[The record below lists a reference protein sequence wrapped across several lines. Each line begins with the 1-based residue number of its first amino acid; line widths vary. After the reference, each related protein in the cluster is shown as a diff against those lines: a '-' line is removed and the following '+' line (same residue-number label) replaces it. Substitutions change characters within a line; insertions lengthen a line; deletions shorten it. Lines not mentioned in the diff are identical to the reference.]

1 MQNEQ
6 IIIIK
11 NIFKYKKT
19 SLKQNKQTSKE
30 NQQIPMKTVTF
41 QKSYLVIFTYFP
53 KQINISKPCKEK

>member
-1 MQNEQ
+1 MEQ
-6 IIIIK
+6 K
-11 NIFKYKKT
+11 RWTNTFNAKRTTFKYKKT

-53 KQINISKPCKEK
+53 KQINIS